1 MVGLSMPFLYIYIVH
16 IAVLQPRTAR
26 RSVWPLP
33 LSLATTYGITTC
45 FLFLLLLRCF
55 SSEGLRLCLYIFNV
69 AGCPIRTSTDQKS
82 FAPPRCLTQLI
93 TSFVASG
100 SQGIPHTLLFT
111 SCSSSISPFAI
122 IQLINFF
129 HVRKHSQKN
138 SPLSIRLASTHYSP
152 QIILRQRSILYYQNL
167 QNLTYITTLN
177 LYYSFPVLSMN
188 SSYNDE

>member
-1 MVGLSMPFLYIYIVH
+1 MPFSYICIVYR
-16 IAVLQPRTAR
+16 AVLQPRMAR
-26 RSVWPLP
+26 HTVWPLP

-69 AGCPIRTSTDQKS
+69 AGCPIRTSTDHRS

-111 SCSSSISPFAI
+111 SCSSSNGPFAKPK
-122 IQLINFF
+122 NFF
-129 HVRKHSQKN
+129 HVQKHCLKN
-138 SPLSIRLASTHYSP
+138 IPLSIRLASTILSLHST
-152 QIILRQRSILYYQNL
+152 LRQRSNLYYQNL
-167 QNLTYITTLN
+167 QNLTSLQR
-177 LYYSFPVLSMN
+177 
-188 SSYNDE
+188 